1 MLTYNN
7 EVFRNLEEQVRYLT
21 EQHNIDKGIS
31 EWGIRV
37 LGTLASADDLPDPAT
52 YTGAFGD
59 AYAIGTEPPYNF
71 YIWTRVPTR
80 PDAGEWFNYGDIAI
94 VGPKGPK
101 GDTGATG
108 ATGPRGSRWFSGTGV
123 PTTTSGY
130 EEYDYYINVSTGNIW
145 HLHSISEGVLQW
157 RLEGNIKGP
166 QGAQGN
172 PGATG
177 PKGDKGDQGVQ
188 GPAGPAGPVVDFAGI
203 ITNIDQLP
211 DPSTVSTQTGYLQS
225 IEGAYHVWIVVGGQW
240 TDVGIFNGG
249 TIVTSEGNIVAEW
262 DADTKL
268 DKNTQTGARRVYCV
282 GSDGGQYMATL
293 RPDIDPNTAARR
305 YQVVVRQNNTTG
317 NITVPETPVENT
329 DATSKKYVDDKVY
342 NSKILLS
349 VIATWEND
357 CYISTY
363 TQINNRTPSTDLS
376 DLPAYVWIAC
386 TGVVYPTGDPIY
398 AFQNMGWS
406 SEDDSYIYNIRYYDR
421 ATNTIQEK
429 VIYGQPYVESNV
441 LG

>member
-7 EVFRNLEEQVRYLT
+7 EVFRNLEEQVQYLT

-59 AYAIGTEPPYNF
+59 AWAIGTEPPYNF

-80 PDAGEWFNYGDIAI
+80 PGAGEWFNYGDIAI

-101 GDTGATG
+101 GDTGAQG

-177 PKGDKGDQGVQ
+177 LKGDPGEPGAP

-203 ITNIDQLP
+203 ITNVDQLP
-211 DPSTVSTQTGYLQS
+211 DPSTVPTQTGYLQS
-225 IEGAYHVWIVVGGQW
+225 IDGAYHVWIIIGGQW
-240 TDVGIFNGG
+240 TDVGIFSGG
-249 TIVTSEGNIVAEW
+249 TIVTSGGSIVAEW

-268 DKNTQTGARRVYCV
+268 DKVSQTGARRVYCV

-293 RPDIDPNTAARR
+293 RPDIDPTASARR
-305 YQVVVRQNNTTG
+305 YQLVVRQNNTTG
-317 NITVPETPVENT
+317 NITVPELPTDNT
-329 DATSKKYVDDKVY
+329 DAASKYYVDTTATSIAQAESVKYQHLCSFTLGLDSDVKVFFTLIDKNQYSSPAEIFDQY
-342 NSKILLS
+342 NGITIPCTGTYNFSLS
-349 VIATWEND
+349 VIS
-357 CYISTY
+357 I
-363 TQINNRTPSTDLS
+363 
-376 DLPAYVWIAC
+376 V
-386 TGVVYPTGDPIY
+386 GDPISLQIFDEY
-398 AFQNMGWS
+398 GDVHSFDVSDIGEAQ
-406 SEDDSYIYNIRYYDR
+406 ITNIE
-421 ATNTIQEK
+421 I
-429 VIYGQPYVESNV
+429 
-441 LG
+441 